1 MRYQAVI
8 ISIWNPKIQSKEY
21 IVDLYGNEIYRSCYL
36 DECESFCEE
45 HDYNY
50 DVIDG
55 S

>member
-8 ISIWNPKIQSKEY
+8 VNIWHPDKQQREY
-21 IVDLYGNEIYRSCYL
+21 IVELYGGEIYRSYYL

-45 HDYNY
+45 HDYDY

-55 S
+55 D